1 MMSAGGEVTSG
12 KGKEGD
18 DTSQAQAN
26 LTGPKNEENPRGRFS
41 CYKMDSED
49 LK

>member
-26 LTGPKNEENPRGRFS
+26 LTGL
-41 CYKMDSED
+41 KMKKIHAVDSVAI
-49 LK
+49 KWTVKI